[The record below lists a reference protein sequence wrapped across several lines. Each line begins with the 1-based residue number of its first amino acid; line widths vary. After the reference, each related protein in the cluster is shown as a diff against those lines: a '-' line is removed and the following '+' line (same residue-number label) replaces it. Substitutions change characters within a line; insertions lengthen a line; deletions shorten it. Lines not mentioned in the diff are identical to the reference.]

1 MTETDRTPFSDAIV
15 IAGASALSYAVA
27 AVYETSYARVF
38 GIPSELIHVELAIV
52 LKSFGAIAGG
62 WLGVWYVMDVVVG
75 ILGRGVKTFRGRLLA
90 IALIPAFVLAAGLLG
105 ILGLQHWKGV
115 LFFVIVMGIC
125 TAGVSYAFPLIFYRQ
140 HSTYRA
146 KYEAY
151 AAEQRQAPGLVDLT
165 ERHFGTRGLVIILAA
180 WLSIFFAFLAGT
192 YDALDREVFLRP
204 VQNRPEVVL
213 RIYGNN
219 IVVAAFDDKSRT
231 ILPRYRVMQLGDT
244 SLTLRS
250 YKLGKVRMAQPAPV
264 P

>member
-1 MTETDRTPFSDAIV
+1 MAETDRTPFSDAIL

-27 AVYETSYARVF
+27 AVYENSYARVF
-38 GIPSELIHVELAIV
+38 GIPSELIQVELAIV

-62 WLGVWYVMDVVVG
+62 WLGVGYVMDVVVG
-75 ILGRGVKTFRGRLLA
+75 ILGRGIKSFQGRLVA
-90 IALIPAFVLAAGLLG
+90 IALVPAFVFGAGLLG
-105 ILGLQHWKGV
+105 ILGLQHWKAV
-115 LFFVIVMGIC
+115 LFVVLVMGIC
-125 TAGVSYAFPLIFYRQ
+125 TAGVSYAVPLVFYKQ

-151 AAEQRQAPGLVDLT
+151 AAERRQAPGLVDLT
-165 ERHFGTRGLVIILAA
+165 ERHFGTRGIVIVAA
-180 WLSIFFAFLAGT
+180 AGLSIIFAFLAGT
-192 YDALDREVFLRP
+192 FDALDREVFLRP

-231 ILPRYRVMQLGDT
+231 ILPRYRVIPLGDT
-244 SLTLRS
+244 SLILRS
-250 YKLGKVRMAQPAPV
+250 YKLGKVRMAQPAPA